1 MRKIKIVADSSCD
14 MLSLLGA
21 ELDIAPMKVCT
32 DEREFADDGSLD
44 IEEMVSYLDKY
55 NGRSR
60 SSCPNAADWLKAF
73 KDADDIYCLTITSG
87 LSGSYNS
94 ANAAKKIYEEENEG
108 KRVFVLD
115 TLSTGP
121 EMTLIMN
128 KIATLIAEGRE
139 YDEICTAAQEYSKK
153 CGLVFMLKSLK
164 NFANNGRISPIVAK
178 LIGIAGICI
187 VGKAS
192 DEGTLAPLHK
202 CRGERR
208 SFDSILAE
216 LAALGYTGG
225 KISIGHCL
233 NGAGAESLKALI
245 LEKYPNADIEIHKLM
260 GLCSF
265 YAERGGILVGFEKA

>member
-14 MLSLLGA
+14 IFTLSGA
-21 ELDIAPMKVCT
+21 ELCIAPMKVCT
-32 DEREFADDGSLD
+32 NEREFVDDESLNV
-44 IEEMVSYLDKY
+44 EEMVCYLDRY
-55 NGRSR
+55 SGRSR
-60 SSCPNAADWLKAF
+60 SSCPNAADWLAAF
-73 KDADDIYCLTITSG
+73 GDADDIYCITITSG

-128 KIATLIAEGRE
+128 KIASLIAEGKE
-139 YDEICTAAQEYSKK
+139 YDEICTAALEYSKK

-192 DEGTLAPLHK
+192 DEGTLEPLHK

-208 SFDSILAE
+208 SFVAIIDE
-216 LAALGYTGG
+216 LSALGYNGG
-225 KISIGHCL
+225 RISIGHNL
-233 NGAGAESLKALI
+233 NAAGAETLKSFI